1 MEIITAAAQFIVEN
15 VRTMGLADLL
25 DIALVAFLIYKLFRY
40 FSRTGAARV
49 VRGVLFLI
57 VVMWVASLLNM
68 TVVNFLI
75 GQTFQMG
82 ILTVIILFQPELRQL
97 LERMGSSDLTKV
109 LSAPSGT
116 SGKDTEQMIA
126 TVTAACANL
135 AKAYTGA
142 LIVIARKNRVDEQLK
157 TGVQIN
163 ASVTTELLE
172 NIFFKNTPLHD
183 GAVLIRDDRIAAA
196 ACMLPLSTNPN
207 IDRNLGTRHRAGIGM
222 SEVSDAVVIIVSE
235 ETGHISGANGGQIKR
250 KLSADTLR
258 QFLKKELLSDDD
270 SAKGFFGR
278 LKTVTKKAD

>member
-1 MEIITAAAQFIVEN
+1 MELITAAAQFIVEN

-49 VRGVLFLI
+49 VRGVLLLI
-57 VVMWVASLLNM
+57 LVMWVASLLNM

-82 ILTVIILFQPELRQL
+82 ILAVIILFQPELRQL

-109 LSAPSGT
+109 LTAPSRT

-126 TVTAACANL
+126 AVTTACESL
-135 AKAYTGA
+135 AKTNTGA
-142 LIVIARKNRVDEQLK
+142 LIVIARKNRIDEQLK

-163 ASVTTELLE
+163 ANITTELLE

-183 GAVLIRDDRIAAA
+183 GAVLIRDNRAAAA

-222 SEVSDAVVIIVSE
+222 SEVSDAVVVIVSE
-235 ETGHISGANGGQIKR
+235 ETGHISGALGGQIKR
-250 KLSADTLR
+250 KLSAETLR
-258 QFLKKELLSDDD
+258 QFLKMELIPDES
-270 SAKGFFGR
+270 SSQGIFGR
-278 LKTVTKKAD
+278 LRTAGKKSD